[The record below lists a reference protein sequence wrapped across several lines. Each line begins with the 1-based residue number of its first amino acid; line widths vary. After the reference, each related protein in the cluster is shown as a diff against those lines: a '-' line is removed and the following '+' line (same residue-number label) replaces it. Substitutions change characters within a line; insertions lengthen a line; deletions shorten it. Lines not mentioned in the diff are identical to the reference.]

1 MEPKKHVKVSFR
13 GGWIKTSHKIVAK
26 LNEQTLDL
34 GREGEG
40 IMIEEEDESK
50 NPSWNCGKIKQ
61 TKVVSYGGLAIY
73 I

>member
-1 MEPKKHVKVSFR
+1 M
-13 GGWIKTSHKIVAK
+13 AK

-34 GREGEG
+34 GGGGEGRGGEG

-61 TKVVSYGGLAIY
+61 TKGVSYGGLAIY

>member
-1 MEPKKHVKVSFR
+1 
-13 GGWIKTSHKIVAK
+13 VAK

-50 NPSWNCGKIKQ
+50 NPS
-61 TKVVSYGGLAIY
+61 
-73 I
+73 